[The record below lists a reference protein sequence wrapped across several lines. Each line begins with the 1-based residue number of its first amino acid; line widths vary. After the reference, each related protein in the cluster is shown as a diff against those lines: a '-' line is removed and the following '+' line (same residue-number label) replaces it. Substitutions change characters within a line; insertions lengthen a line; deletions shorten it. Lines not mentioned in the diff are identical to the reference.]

1 MTFDTSDRTKMMSI
15 MMRLRQKTF
24 PSTGDYV
31 MARLKASAVRV
42 APVDVYGTL
51 PADAETTNAIA
62 KKVRKK
68 KRAKKRP
75 KKKSANKESVRFE
88 TKEPVL
94 SFTEDH
100 FPSLQ
105 DETVEWETERVQV
118 EDSPEDAN
126 EDDYSEESTK
136 NEEDE
141 EEPKSARAL
150 SDAAST
156 ATTTS
161 STNTTL
167 SASGFDVVPKKE
179 GYAAVVRKAT
189 GAPSIQEVVAS
200 DAVVASPGAREEAER
215 NPDNDRKAPP
225 AAPPV
230 VSITSAPQ
238 SSWGGSL
245 SFVDVVRKQ
254 DNQ

>member
-1 MTFDTSDRTKMMSI
+1 
-15 MMRLRQKTF
+15 MRLRQKTF

-31 MARLKASAVRV
+31 MARLKASAVRA

-51 PADAETTNAIA
+51 PADAETTNATA
-62 KKVRKK
+62 KKGRKK
-68 KRAKKRP
+68 KRSKKRA

-94 SFTEDH
+94 SFTKDH

-105 DETVEWETERVQV
+105 EETVEWETERVQV

-126 EDDYSEESTK
+126 EDDYSEESK
-136 NEEDE
+136 EDE
-141 EEPKSARAL
+141 GEPKSARAL

-200 DAVVASPGAREEAER
+200 GAVVASPAARVEAKR